1 MKEYGLDA
9 RSEGQP
15 VHSLPRERCTE
26 HFFLGLLSFSILVM
40 LEQQLCRPLAVT

>member
-1 MKEYGLDA
+1 MKECGLDA

-26 HFFLGLLSFSILVM
+26 HFLLGLLSFSIL
-40 LEQQLCRPLAVT
+40 LTFDQQFCSR